1 MYLLYNFLTSQE
13 GKNGTNQRAFRLNGM
28 CRSYVVWGGRGGL
41 FLPPPPYIVNIS
53 ALTFLANSRAAMRSF
68 MVFFTIPAICLT

>member
-1 MYLLYNFLTSQE
+1 MYSLYNFLIDQE
-13 GKNGTNQRAFRLNGM
+13 GKTAQLIRFFVSTVCAVLMSCGEVE
-28 CRSYVVWGGRGGL
+28 VVC
-41 FLPPPPYIVNIS
+41 FYPPPYIVNIS